1 MDVQLA
7 EERSGD
13 VLILLPVGRVDSTN
27 AGTFETAVM
36 DRIGAGERRLVIDF
50 SRLDFISS
58 SGLRV
63 ILLAAKAL
71 KVAQGALVLCRMKD
85 HVHEVF
91 RISGFDQIIPIKQT
105 RDSALAAAD

>member
-1 MDVQLA
+1 MDVELA

-13 VLILLPVGRVDSTN
+13 VLILLPVGRVDSVN
-27 AGTFETAVM
+27 ARMFESAVM
-36 DRIGAGERRLVIDF
+36 ERIGAGERHLVIDF
-50 SRLDFISS
+50 SRLDFMSS

-63 ILLAAKAL
+63 VLLAAKAL
-71 KVAQGALVLCRMKD
+71 KAAQGTLVLCRMKD

-105 RDSALAAAD
+105 RNSALAVSD